1 MWPIWSHLYQFPST
15 MTISIARQSR
25 AKFNER
31 ERDRLIKTIM
41 IFQASKILK
50 AYWWSETQISTDT
63 DRKANLT
70 WTLYILPGSSL
81 LMKQQAPLSSEDS
94 KGHSKDNGEG
104 IKKGRGYMCRKP
116 RLNNFTS
123 HIIKI
128 PIYNTNSQPKK

>member
-1 MWPIWSHLYQFPST
+1 
-15 MTISIARQSR
+15 MTISIARQSQ

-31 ERDRLIKTIM
+31 EGDRLIKTIM

-50 AYWWSETQISTDT
+50 AYWWSETRISTDT

-70 WTLYILPGSSL
+70 CSSL

-128 PIYNTNSQPKK
+128 PIQNTNSQPKK